1 MATLA
6 QHNNLLRLRSRDSC
20 TPRDSVD
27 EIQSNGSLLQ
37 GKCVKVICQ
46 TTFNCYIDRSYR
58 TTKFKCWRNS
68 DIIAGVIKFQY
79 IVLIRLSFKGTLMQ
93 I

>member
-6 QHNNLLRLRSRDSC
+6 QHNNLLRLKSRDSC

-37 GKCVKVICQ
+37 GKCVKIICQ
-46 TTFNCYIDRSYR
+46 TTFNCYIDRSSR
-58 TTKFKCWRNS
+58 ETKFKCWRNS
-68 DIIAGVIKFQY
+68 DITTGVIKF
-79 IVLIRLSFKGTLMQ
+79 
-93 I
+93 